1 MNANEQLINK
11 FYEAF
16 AQKDYNTM
24 TDCYH
29 TEATFKDEAFDLK
42 SSKQIGAMWR
52 MLIER
57 GTDLRIEFSN
67 IQADDATGKASWE
80 AWYTFSQ
87 TGNKVHNIIEARF
100 TFREGKI
107 VNHRD
112 RFDFHRWASQSLGIM
127 GKLLGWTGFLHQ
139 KVRTSA
145 MTNLE
150 NFMARKEIF

>member
-16 AQKDYNTM
+16 AQKDYHTM
-24 TDCYH
+24 AECYH
-29 TEATFKDEAFDLK
+29 PEAKFKDEAFDLK
-42 SSKQIGAMWR
+42 GSKQIGSMWR

-67 IQADDATGKASWE
+67 VQANDSTGKAHWE

-87 TGNKVHNIIEARF
+87 TGNTVHNIIDAYF
-100 TFREGKI
+100 TFKDNKI
-107 VNHRD
+107 MHHRD
-112 RFDFHRWASQSLGIM
+112 SFNFHRWASQSLGIT

-139 KVRTSA
+139 KVRTTA
-145 MTNLE
+145 MSGLE
-150 NFMARKEIF
+150 NYMARKEL